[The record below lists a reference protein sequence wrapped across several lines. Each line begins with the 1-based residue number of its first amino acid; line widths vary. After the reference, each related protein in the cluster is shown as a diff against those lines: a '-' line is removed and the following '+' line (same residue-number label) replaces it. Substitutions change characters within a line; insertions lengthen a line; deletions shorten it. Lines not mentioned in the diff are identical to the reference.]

1 MYRRGIVR
9 PMTAP
14 PEKLLVPPNSLKTVM
29 DALSDLLRVVR
40 LSGGVFLDAEF
51 SAPWSITAQV
61 GPEDCRFVLAEPARL
76 IAFHYVI
83 SGKLLLQ
90 IDRDPPVE
98 VRGGSIVLLPR
109 NDAHTLASQP
119 GLKPVSAEHVD
130 SDGSRRRI
138 GAHSAWRWRGGNAD
152 RLRLCRK
159 RSGLPP
165 ADRCAAVNA
174 RPRSQRQGRGR
185 MDLQLIPLCRSGTG
199 RCSRRFGNSAGE
211 AFGIDVRGSRSVL
224 PGSASCGRARMACGT
239 ARSGCGES
247 SRACCTRNSPGPGP
261 RRSWPD
267 EVYLSRS
274 AFADRFTALIGM
286 PPITYLT
293 RWRMQVAA
301 QRLRESRRSVAQ
313 ISADVGY
320 ESEIAFARAFK
331 RQFSMSPAQWRKERP
346 S

>member
-1 MYRRGIVR
+1 
-9 PMTAP
+9 
-14 PEKLLVPPNSLKTVM
+14 M

-40 LSGGVFLDAEF
+40 LSGGVFLEAEF

-61 GPEDCRFVLAEPARL
+61 GPEDCRSVLADPARL
-76 IAFHYVI
+76 ISFHYVI

-119 GLKPVSAEHVD
+119 GLKPVSSEHLIQMD
-130 SDGSRRRI
+130 P
-138 GAHSAWRWRGGNAD
+138 A
-152 RLRLCRK
+152 
-159 RSGLPP
+159 SGLARIRYGGGGEVTRIVCGLLGSEVDCHPLIDSLPSTLVLDLNGKASGEWIFSSFRYAAQELAAARAGSATVLAKLSELMFVESVRCYLEQLP
-165 ADRCAAVNA
+165 ADERGWLAGLRDPAVGKALALLHTELA
-174 RPRSQRQGRGR
+174 RPWTAEE
-185 MDLQLIPLCRSGTG
+185 L
-199 RCSRRFGNSAGE
+199 
-211 AFGIDVRGSRSVL
+211 
-224 PGSASCGRARMACGT
+224 AR
-239 ARSGCGES
+239 
-247 SRACCTRNSPGPGP
+247 
-261 RRSWPD
+261 

-293 RWRMQVAA
+293 RWRMQLAA
-301 QRLRESRRSVAQ
+301 QRLRESQRSVAQ

-331 RQFSMSPAQWRKERP
+331 RQFSMSPARWRKGSTINSETDP
-346 S
+346 STVHRGSDHAPG